1 MNNKV
6 INQIPQEDINEIMVS
21 YYNNFNDLK
30 QIGFGFSAQ
39 VFKYKNYAIKAY
51 EDEGFN
57 DGKILENF
65 QDNDLFL
72 KLYFYNEYFMVT
84 EYLEKINAY
93 SYFERNVD
101 VFMDAYEI
109 YKYCYNRGYIPYD
122 IHDENVVVTDKDE
135 LKIIDVGCFS
145 KTIYPEHYTIHNILL
160 ADKNLRSDYTELDN
174 IINHV
179 KRPPIAI

>member
-84 EYLEKINAY
+84 EYLEIIPAY
-93 SYFERNVD
+93 KYFERNIDINYTAKDIFQYCREKGFIIND
-101 VFMDAYEI
+101 V
-109 YKYCYNRGYIPYD
+109 
-122 IHDENVVVTDKDE
+122 HDDNVIITSNDK
-135 LKIIDVGCFS
+135 LKIIDVGCFRELY
-145 KTIYPEHYTIHNILL
+145 KPYTLDEIVCSNY
-160 ADKNLRSDYTELDN
+160 SDYTELEN